1 MADLA
6 QPWQWIADGVV
17 AGVPVTL
24 LLVVDSAGS
33 TPGKR
38 GAKMAVTGNGA
49 IGTIGGGAVEI
60 DLIQAVRQSM
70 SQGTVEPQIYTRAH
84 HTSGTGNSSG
94 MICGGEQTILA
105 YPCRIQ
111 DLALFEQLAECCRS
125 RTPRRLVISRRGMQ
139 LLEVGES
146 GLTTH
151 FEAGE
156 DWSYQEAVGLRKCAY
171 IIGGGHVCLMLS
183 QVLDLL
189 DFDSVVI
196 DEREGIE
203 TMESNR
209 FAWKKIVAPYA
220 EIDKIVPEGPEIFII
235 IMTHSHRTDARVLA
249 KLCEK
254 KVAYLGLLGSGKKI
268 ASIKETLT
276 DQLTAETLE
285 KLHAPIG
292 LPIRSRTPAEIAI
305 SIAGE
310 LIQCI
315 NTAGRP

>member
-1 MADLA
+1 MTQDSIWHEVIVALR
-6 QPWQWIADGVV
+6 QNQKVV
-17 AGVPVTL
+17 L
-24 LLVVDSAGS
+24 LLVVASKGS
-33 TPGKR
+33 SPGKI
-38 GAKMAVTGNGA
+38 GAKMAVTENGM
-49 IGTIGGGAVEI
+49 IGTIGGGAVEN
-60 DLIQAVRQSM
+60 DLVQSVRASFTR
-70 SQGTVEPQIYTRAH
+70 GDAEPKIYTRAH
-84 HTSGTGNSSG
+84 HASETCNSSG
-94 MICGGEQTILA
+94 MICGGEQTVLA

-111 DLALFEQLAECCRS
+111 DLALFEQVAECCRL
-125 RTPRRLVISRRGMQ
+125 RTPRRLVISKRGLQ
-139 LLEVGES
+139 LRASGES
-146 GLTTH
+146 GLAAH

-196 DEREGIE
+196 DERKGIE

-220 EIDKIVPEGPEIFII
+220 DIDKIVPEGTEIFII
-235 IMTHSHRTDARVLA
+235 IMTHSHRTDALVLA
-249 KLCEK
+249 KLCAK

-268 ASIKETLT
+268 SSIKETLSA
-276 DQLTAETLE
+276 QLSGETLK

-292 LPIRSRTPAEIAI
+292 LPIKSRTPAEIAI

-315 NTAGRP
+315 NTVDRP